1 MHLNFDLPQRVNETV
16 TNVFGTMVQL
26 SAQLTP
32 GVPPGDPDFERVSG
46 SVGIAGEQLTGAI
59 YLHLPVLLAR
69 RAAGAMLGLRGPA
82 PADSPAIS
90 DVIGEL
96 TNMISGG
103 LKAALNDAG
112 AECGMSTP
120 AVIRGRHFAIET
132 RPEVTRS
139 AFSFTCDNQTFSV
152 EVHLRYN

>member
-1 MHLNFDLPQRVNETV
+1 MNANFDLPQHVNETV
-16 TNVFGTMVQL
+16 INVFDTMVQL
-26 SAQLTP
+26 PAQLTSE
-32 GVPPGDPDFERVSG
+32 VPPFDPDFERVTG

-96 TNMISGG
+96 TNMVGG
-103 LKAALNDAG
+103 GIKAALNDAG
-112 AECGMSTP
+112 TDCGMSTP
-120 AVIRGRHFAIET
+120 AVIRGRHFAIEI
-132 RPEVTRS
+132 RPDITRS
-139 AFSFTCDNQTFSV
+139 AFSFNCDNQTFSV
-152 EVHLRYN
+152 EVHLKFN